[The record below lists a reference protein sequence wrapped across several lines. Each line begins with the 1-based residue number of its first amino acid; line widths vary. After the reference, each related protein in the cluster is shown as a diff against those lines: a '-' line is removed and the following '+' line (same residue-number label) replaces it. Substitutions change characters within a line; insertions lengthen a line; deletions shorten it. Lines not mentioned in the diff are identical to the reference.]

1 MALLKNEEARELQ
14 VLREL
19 EKQLERKEKRDRIHH
34 ILIAALALFS
44 VAAFFA
50 GHCTKK

>member
-1 MALLKNEEARELQ
+1 MALLKNEEAREIQ
-14 VLREL
+14 VLHDL
-19 EKQLERKEKRDRIHH
+19 EKQLERKEKRERIHH
-34 ILIAALALFS
+34 ILICVLALFS

>member
-14 VLREL
+14 VLKDL
-19 EKQLERKEKRDRIHH
+19 EKQLVRKEKRDRIHH
-34 ILIAALALFS
+34 IVICALALFS

>member
-19 EKQLERKEKRDRIHH
+19 EKQLVRKEKRERIQHY
-34 ILIAALALFS
+34 LICALALFS

-50 GHCTKK
+50 GHYTKR